1 VSTEMGWIG
10 HLAPVQSVDAEMAV
24 LNAWLWSVSLS
35 HAKRSV
41 TTLNCQLYFVFRS
54 VGNSQGKTV
63 LCV

>member
-1 VSTEMGWIG
+1 
-10 HLAPVQSVDAEMAV
+10 